1 MRAARLQRREGDGRK
16 TTDWILE
23 KLAGSF
29 SALTLNISGI
39 VKDFVVIALSSVI
52 FAAPVTGLSI
62 FGYSVSVSAIFYR
75 NRVKAKEKEAK
86 EQAMFESK
94 GGDEEYGAL
103 RKNAAPAGR

>member
-1 MRAARLQRREGDGRK
+1 M
-16 TTDWILE
+16 

-75 NRVKAKEKEAK
+75 NQVKAKERKEKERKEA
-86 EQAMFESK
+86 MSK

-103 RKNAAPAGR
+103 RTSAPPAGR